1 MKYSLGFL
9 WEGSAADADNYSYKK
24 ASVDVLQQ
32 ELLHAFRKKK
42 TKNKS
47 HVQTAM
53 VNRSIAQL
61 LWFCHCSVTA
71 LSHLT
76 SFKPIL

>member
-9 WEGSAADADNYSYKK
+9 REGSAADADNYSYKK

-42 TKNKS
+42 KEKKKVVYKQLWLI
-47 HVQTAM
+47 VQ
-53 VNRSIAQL
+53 
-61 LWFCHCSVTA
+61 
-71 LSHLT
+71 
-76 SFKPIL
+76 

>member
-9 WEGSAADADNYSYKK
+9 REGSAADADNYSYKK

-42 TKNKS
+42 NKS
-47 HVQTAM
+47 RVQTAM